1 MLLGGLIAACSNCDH
16 SAEYSGAQTQTMRLK
31 ATLSSLKLND
41 PGEDAKAHVA
51 AGDLRP
57 VGIYGYTCSIP
68 GPGGNLP
75 LPSVGIRC
83 LDGTSDAAENEEH
96 ERLIE
101 TARVYALAYDQEL
114 REITA
119 K

>member
-1 MLLGGLIAACSNCDH
+1 MAACSSH
-16 SAEYSGAQTQTMRLK
+16 GHPEGHAVAQTQTARLK
-31 ATLSSLKLND
+31 TTLSSLKLND
-41 PGEDAKAHVA
+41 PGEDARAHVA

-68 GPGGNLP
+68 GPEGNLP
-75 LPSVGIRC
+75 PPAVGIRC
-83 LDGTSDAAENEEH
+83 LDGTSDAAESGEH
-96 ERLIE
+96 EHLIE

-114 REITA
+114 KKITA